1 MSSEELGED
10 LYLLIKMS
18 FGHADYD
25 DGFSKLELLRMLAS
39 DLGYG
44 VYALHKTEGKKK
56 ELTVTCY
63 SDGSAVIDIHKHRV
77 AYKSPKCE
85 YEITTNS
92 KNNSMQVWT
101 VFDNVENIETEV

>member
-1 MSSEELGED
+1 MSETKYFLED
-10 LYLLIKMS
+10 ATDHI
-18 FGHADYD
+18 DED
-25 DGFSKLELLRMLAS
+25 DAYSKLELFNMLAG

-44 VYALHKTEGKKK
+44 VYDLHKTEDKKK

-92 KNNSMQVWT
+92 KSKSMQVWT